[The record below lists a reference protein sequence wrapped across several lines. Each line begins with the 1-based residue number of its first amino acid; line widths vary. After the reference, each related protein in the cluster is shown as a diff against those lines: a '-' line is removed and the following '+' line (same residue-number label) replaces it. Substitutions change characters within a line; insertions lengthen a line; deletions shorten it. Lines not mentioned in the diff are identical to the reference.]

1 MRQVTLVVIDAIR
14 NIVEIL
20 FLIWVQVL
28 APLKRVDRLKGFA
41 KCDLITYRPRKI
53 NSAELRVGLRKDL
66 GKEGHI
72 ATLRLF
78 KVSSSL
84 NPLEYLRPCLAVE
97 TRKYKCLG
105 SKHSR
110 SRPTLFENSE
120 PSYEG
125 FLHLAAIDAFGP
137 LATARRHI
145 GIVVKYICWVILRL
159 ELAQAAIVFRTVCQT
174 HTISRVSRNEIGET
188 WPVV

>member
-1 MRQVTLVVIDAIR
+1 MRQVALVVIDAIR

-28 APLKRVDRLKGFA
+28 APLKSVDRLKGFA

-72 ATLRLF
+72 ANLRLF

-84 NPLEYLRPCLAVE
+84 NPPEYFRSCRGHEFQKAFP
-97 TRKYKCLG
+97 TRATYF
-105 SKHSR
+105 SR
-110 SRPTLFENSE
+110 DIGFYRKPSNLSERNS
-120 PSYEG
+120 
-125 FLHLAAIDAFGP
+125 F
-137 LATARRHI
+137 
-145 GIVVKYICWVILRL
+145 
-159 ELAQAAIVFRTVCQT
+159 
-174 HTISRVSRNEIGET
+174 
-188 WPVV
+188 

>member
-1 MRQVTLVVIDAIR
+1 MVGSRPLKERPWLAFDHLLAWGHAPMRQVALVAIDAIR

-41 KCDLITYRPRKI
+41 KGDLITYRPRKI

-66 GKEGHI
+66 GEEGHI

-84 NPLEYLRPCLAVE
+84 NPLEYLLA
-97 TRKYKCLG
+97 LPSLQG
-105 SKHSR
+105 SPQS
-110 SRPTLFENSE
+110 
-120 PSYEG
+120 
-125 FLHLAAIDAFGP
+125 
-137 LATARRHI
+137 
-145 GIVVKYICWVILRL
+145 
-159 ELAQAAIVFRTVCQT
+159 
-174 HTISRVSRNEIGET
+174 
-188 WPVV
+188 

>member
-84 NPLEYLRPCLAVE
+84 NPLEYFRPCLAF
-97 TRKYKCLG
+97 KG
-105 SKHSR
+105 HHS
-110 SRPTLFENSE
+110 L
-120 PSYEG
+120 
-125 FLHLAAIDAFGP
+125 
-137 LATARRHI
+137 
-145 GIVVKYICWVILRL
+145 
-159 ELAQAAIVFRTVCQT
+159 
-174 HTISRVSRNEIGET
+174 
-188 WPVV
+188 